1 MLAAVIIGVLLQQQ
15 LNGAALLLWSVLS
28 LVPAGTFSYCT
39 LLALLGIRTHRSLHA
54 TQATLDVVHVTD
66 DAQARPNDGSV
77 LETVRA
83 NDLANGFAESR
94 LHEVYHP
101 AVVAGVL
108 GEAAR
113 QKADLL
119 VVVARRHSLLGSL
132 FHRSVTAL
140 LIQESPIPVLILPA
154 AG

>member
-1 MLAAVIIGVLLQQQ
+1 MTFPACCGTRPTRCCSCPQSALHPFRPAASYWPWTGSRLPSPTRT
-15 LNGAALLLWSVLS
+15 NALV
-28 LVPAGTFSYCT
+28 
-39 LLALLGIRTHRSLHA
+39 
-54 TQATLDVVHVTD
+54 
-66 DAQARPNDGSV
+66 
-77 LETVRA
+77 
-83 NDLANGFAESR
+83 NGFAESR

-113 QKADLL
+113 QQADLL

-140 LIQESPIPVLILPA
+140 LIQKSPIPVLILPA